1 MANDPKTAPH
11 IRPLAAAMCATALTF
26 AGPVRAA
33 GTDAELV
40 ATIGAIQ
47 AAIPHLTAFGG
58 SFPAGLAT
66 LHRMAPDAP
75 WHWQADIPVV
85 GVDQCLLV
93 LAQPLPAET
102 RIVVTFTGDPSAPNI
117 EAGDVMWLRAAGPAA
132 LCRTDR
138 GWGPPAKVRL
148 GLRSPERPSI

>member
-1 MANDPKTAPH
+1 MKNEQQMALH
-11 IRPLAAAMCATALTF
+11 IRPLAAAMCATALAF

-40 ATIGAIQ
+40 ATIGAI
-47 AAIPHLTAFGG
+47 PHLTAFGG
-58 SFPAGLAT
+58 PFPAGLAT

-85 GVDQCLLV
+85 GVDQCSLV

-117 EAGDVMWLRAAGPAA
+117 EAGDVMWLGAA
-132 LCRTDR
+132 R
-138 GWGPPAKVRL
+138 
-148 GLRSPERPSI
+148 